1 MQHHLEHGTHLDK
14 LNNVVLCVEQNDA
27 VIIARLLVV
36 AIKQIHF
43 FIFCKKLNKDSATM
57 MCIR

>member
-1 MQHHLEHGTHLDK
+1 MRRVQHHLEHGTHLDK
-14 LNNVVLCVEQNDA
+14 LNNVVLYKKKNTAVEQNDA

-43 FIFCKKLNKDSATM
+43 FIVCKK
-57 MCIR
+57 